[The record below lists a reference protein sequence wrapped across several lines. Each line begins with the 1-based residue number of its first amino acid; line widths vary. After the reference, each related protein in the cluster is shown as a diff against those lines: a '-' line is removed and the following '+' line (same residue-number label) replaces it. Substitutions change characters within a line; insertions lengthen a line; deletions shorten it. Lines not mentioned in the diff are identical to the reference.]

1 MRFTLLIER
10 DPLKHRRDVF
20 RMANEILVLIKQCQL
35 HTTHARA
42 VDWEP
47 HGSSPTIC
55 AGNADHGF
63 GVCVP
68 LALICHLKI
77 VNLTVL
83 LH

>member
-1 MRFTLLIER
+1 
-10 DPLKHRRDVF
+10 
-20 RMANEILVLIKQCQL
+20 MANEILVLIKQCQL

-42 VDWEP
+42 VDWEQ

-68 LALICHLKI
+68 LALICLLKM